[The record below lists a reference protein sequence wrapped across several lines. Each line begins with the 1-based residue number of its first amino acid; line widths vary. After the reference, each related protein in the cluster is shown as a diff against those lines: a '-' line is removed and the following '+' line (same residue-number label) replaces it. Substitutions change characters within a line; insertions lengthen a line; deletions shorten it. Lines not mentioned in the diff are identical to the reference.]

1 MQPRWLVTLD
11 TDLKPLPVSVRVGTA
26 VDVVAKAGQ
35 PKTIAGIHT
44 HTTPV
49 LLQVNCSTNLLFKIV
64 LFYLNHICEK
74 YIKLESA
81 FWKFKFTLSVFFFL

>member
-11 TDLKPLPVSVRVGTA
+11 SDLKPLPVSVRVGTA

-49 LLQVNCSTNLLFKIV
+49 LLQVNYLLNLLFIIYCF
-64 LFYLNHICEK
+64 LIT
-74 YIKLESA
+74 
-81 FWKFKFTLSVFFFL
+81 FK